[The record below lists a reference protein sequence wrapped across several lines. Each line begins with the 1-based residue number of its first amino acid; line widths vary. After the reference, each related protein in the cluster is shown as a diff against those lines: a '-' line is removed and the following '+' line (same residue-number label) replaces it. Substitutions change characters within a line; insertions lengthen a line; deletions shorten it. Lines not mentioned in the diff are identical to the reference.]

1 MSDGGYLLPE
11 GSAEAF
17 EWMKKNG
24 IVRIVRELKLDT
36 KTWEKVSDI
45 FRYYRADGTEY
56 KDEYSNVQESTCH
69 TPD

>member
-36 KTWEKVSDI
+36 KTWEKVSDT

-56 KDEYSNVQESTCH
+56 KDEEVQHNLC
-69 TPD
+69 